1 MDPPGKPSTPRQ
13 PQRGMDLEIHRLAGS
28 LLLRQPPAQIG
39 QRHEM
44 HNDVLGADP
53 ATGMLA
59 RQTARLKQMNELG
72 THPGGGRR
80 RDQALHRPGAE
91 AGLLK
96 QLARGGLRQR
106 LAEMRGLVAENPRR
120 DLDDPTPDR
129 DPVLLDQHDL
139 VRGRDRQHAN
149 AVLRV
154 RSPHVVPVPLPQQ
167 AQPRGFMKGF
177 DVCHE
182 GWEETV
188 AETREHGYP
197 CAAPMFRHDFQI
209 PVRFKHRVLFGREVF
224 DPGQQD
230 LRDILAEGGGRRAL
244 VVIDQGVASA
254 WPALADEITAFF
266 RHVPVDLRGI
276 HPLPGGEAVKADD
289 QLVREVWKL
298 VDAAHLDRHSYLLA
312 IGGGAFLDAVGFAAA
327 TAHRGVR
334 LIRFPTTTL
343 SQDDSGVGVKC
354 AINGFGRKNWIGA
367 FAVPFAVIHDFRFL
381 HSQQEDA
388 RRAGLIEAVK
398 VALVKDAAFFE
409 WIETHA
415 ADLAALE
422 PALLEEC
429 VQRSSLLHAEHIAT
443 SGDPFETGSS
453 RPLDF
458 GHWAAHKLEA
468 LSDYTLDHARAV
480 AIGVALDTLY
490 STAAGLAPSGLAD
503 RVLRV
508 LGILRLPL
516 HHPLLDQRSSAG
528 QALVL
533 EGLDEFREHLGGDLT
548 VLMLEDVGRGRDVH
562 EIDGNLMIR
571 CIERLAEAA
580 RATA

>member
-1 MDPPGKPSTPRQ
+1 MRSPQCDSTPRQ
-13 PQRGMDLEIHRLAGS
+13 PQRGMDFEIHRRAGS
-28 LLLRQPPAQIG
+28 LLLRQPSAQTG

-44 HNDVLGADP
+44 HGDVLGANP
-53 ATGMLA
+53 AAGMLT
-59 RQTARLKQMNELG
+59 RQTARLEQMDELR

-80 RDQALHRPGAE
+80 GNQALDRRGTE
-91 AGLLK
+91 TGLFE
-96 QLARGGLRQR
+96 QFARGRLGKR
-106 LAEMRGLVAENPRR
+106 LAEMRGLVAENPGR
-120 DLDDPTPDR
+120 DLDDPPADR

-139 VRGRDRQHAN
+139 VRGRDRQHTD
-149 AVLRV
+149 AVLGM
-154 RSPHVVPVPLPQQ
+154 RSSHVIPVPLPQQ
-167 AQPRGFMKGF
+167 AQPRGFIKGF
-177 DVCHE
+177 DGCHD

-224 DPGQQD
+224 NPAQQD

-244 VVIDQGVASA
+244 AVIDQGVAST

-266 RHVPVDLRGI
+266 QHGQVDLRGI

-289 QLVREVWKL
+289 QLVREVWRL

-381 HSQQEDA
+381 HSQDEDN

-409 WIETHA
+409 WIEAHA
-415 ADLAALE
+415 AALAALE

-468 LSDYTLDHARAV
+468 LSGYTLDHARAV

-490 STAAGLAPSGLAD
+490 STAAGLAPATLAD

-508 LGILRLPL
+508 LSILRLPL

-562 EIDGNLMIR
+562 EIDGPLMTR
-571 CIERLAEAA
+571 CIERLADAA
-580 RATA
+580 RTVA